1 MKVTWKRGLVFIC
14 ALAVVIAAGVYSSD
28 HFLKATDGEE
38 NYVESDTSSAELV
51 EGSLDDLELP
61 EEEEH
66 VVAIEQ
72 GVFENETPE
81 TQEIADGETAE
92 ETTEAVEETAEEE
105 LTEEEAAEEEA
116 VEEEAVEETTEA
128 AEETTGEATKEET
141 ADKSVVIAY
150 EILGDNVG
158 VGTQIKLTA
167 VPSGYE
173 NPVYQWQCND
183 GSGWTDISGAT
194 SEVYTLTVTEDNAS
208 YRWRADVEEK

>member
-1 MKVTWKRGLVFIC
+1 MQKKGALIMKVTWKRGLVFIC

-28 HFLKATDGEE
+28 HLLKATDGEE
-38 NYVESDTSSAELV
+38 NIVDPDAAAATDDV
-51 EGSLDDLELP
+51 VPDDLELP

-81 TQEIADGETAE
+81 TQEITEGETQE
-92 ETTEAVEETAEEE
+92 ETTEAVEET
-105 LTEEEAAEEEA
+105 TEATT
-116 VEEEAVEETTEA
+116 EETTE
-128 AEETTGEATKEET
+128 ETNEEET

-167 VPSGYE
+167 VPTGYE

-183 GSGWTDISGAT
+183 GSGWTDIAGAT
-194 SEVYTLTVTEDNAS
+194 SSVYTLTVTENNAS
-208 YRWRADVEEK
+208 YRWRADVEEQ

>member
-1 MKVTWKRGLVFIC
+1 
-14 ALAVVIAAGVYSSD
+14 VIAAGVYSSD
-28 HFLKATDGEE
+28 HLLKATDGGE

-61 EEEEH
+61 AEEEH

-81 TQEIADGETAE
+81 TQEITEGETEEVTTEATEETAE
-92 ETTEAVEETAEEE
+92 ETTEATEEIAEET
-105 LTEEEAAEEEA
+105 T
-116 VEEEAVEETTEA
+116 EETTEA
-128 AEETTGEATKEET
+128 STEVAAEEET

-150 EILGDNVG
+150 EILGDNIG

-173 NPVYQWQCND
+173 NPVYQWQYND
-183 GSGWTDISGAT
+183 GSAWQDIAGAT
-194 SEVYTLTVTEDNAS
+194 SDVYTLTVTEENAS
-208 YRWRADVEEK
+208 YRWRADVEEE

>member
-28 HFLKATDGEE
+28 HLLKATDGEE
-38 NYVESDTSSAELV
+38 NIVDPDAVAATDDVVPE
-51 EGSLDDLELP
+51 DLELP

-81 TQEIADGETAE
+81 TQDITEGETQE
-92 ETTEAVEETAEEE
+92 ETTEAVEET
-105 LTEEEAAEEEA
+105 TEATT
-116 VEEEAVEETTEA
+116 EETTE
-128 AEETTGEATKEET
+128 EATKEET

-167 VPSGYE
+167 VPTGYE
-173 NPVYQWQCND
+173 NPAYQWQCND
-183 GSGWTDISGAT
+183 GSGWKDISGAT
-194 SEVYTLTVTEDNAS
+194 SSVYTLTVTEDNAS
-208 YRWRADVEEK
+208 YRWRADVEEQ

>member
-1 MKVTWKRGLVFIC
+1 
-14 ALAVVIAAGVYSSD
+14 VIAAGVYSSD
-28 HFLKATDGEE
+28 HLLKATDGEE
-38 NYVESDTSSAELV
+38 NIVDPDAAAATDDV
-51 EGSLDDLELP
+51 VPDDLELP

-81 TQEIADGETAE
+81 TQEITEGETQE
-92 ETTEAVEETAEEE
+92 ETTEAVEET
-105 LTEEEAAEEEA
+105 TEATT
-116 VEEEAVEETTEA
+116 EETTEEA
-128 AEETTGEATKEET
+128 TEEATKEET

-183 GSGWTDISGAT
+183 GSGWTDIAGAT

-208 YRWRADVEEK
+208 YRWRADVEEQ

>member
-1 MKVTWKRGLVFIC
+1 
-14 ALAVVIAAGVYSSD
+14 VIAAGVYSSD
-28 HFLKATDGEE
+28 HLLKATDGEE

-61 EEEEH
+61 EEEEQ

-72 GVFENETPE
+72 GVFENVTPE
-81 TQEIADGETAE
+81 TQEITEGETQ
-92 ETTEAVEETAEEE
+92 
-105 LTEEEAAEEEA
+105 
-116 VEEEAVEETTEA
+116 EETTEA
-128 AEETTGEATKEET
+128 AEETTEATAEEET

-173 NPVYQWQCND
+173 NPVYQWQYND
-183 GSGWTDISGAT
+183 GSEWKDIDGAT
-194 SEVYTLTVTEDNAS
+194 SDVYTLTVTEENAS
-208 YRWRADVEEK
+208 YRWRADVEEQ